1 MPINYDGER
10 YFHGGLSYSN
20 KVTLTDEAGLPYGST
35 EKPMKVENVSPP
47 QVIYVQGTAALTWTI
62 DHNLNRYPQVT
73 TLDSTGAQISGT
85 VTWPTL
91 NRVVI
96 TFSPAVAGKAFL
108 T

>member
-1 MPINYDGER
+1 MAADLKDDR
-10 YFHGGLSYSN
+10 YYHGGNSYSQ
-20 KVTLTDEAGLPYGST
+20 KVTLTDKEGNDVGT
-35 EKPMKVENVSPP
+35 ESAPLKVENVSPP
-47 QVIYVQGTAALTWTI
+47 QVIYMQGTAALTWTI

-73 TLDSTGAQISGT
+73 TLDLTGAQISGT